1 MMGGHLSIFAAVEFQ
16 FPLGWLL
23 AVPLLGA
30 AAFSAWRQRRTGLS
44 GIKVGCLAILRGV
57 ALAVALFL
65 VMRPVWVAKQPPGAA
80 LRPVTVLVD
89 RSESMSLE
97 EGENTRYSEALQFLR
112 DRLMPALS
120 SANMPVMA
128 MAFDEAAEVVDG
140 PGLSKAVPKGRRT
153 NLAGAIAQ
161 SFQSAP
167 QTPLA
172 VISLTDGIANESADN
187 VRALGELADAQVPFI
202 GIGFG
207 SDQGVRTLS
216 LREIGAPPTVAPQAA
231 FNISAHLEMM
241 NADPMPDFDLLLFRD
256 GKLHG
261 RKTIRAGQGSRSWL
275 ESFSLTET
283 DPGVR
288 NYSVQLVPPDVAG
301 LKAVNL
307 QANASVRI
315 SNERELRVLYIQGAL
330 TWDYKFVVLALHEDN
345 AIKLTGL
352 TRTSKQSVFRQNVE
366 TAGEFLNGFPTSLDE
381 LADFRVVV
389 LSNLRPIDLNPAQQE
404 VLARFCGEMGG
415 GLLMIGGP
423 GTFDSSWV
431 DSRLEKLLPV
441 MFSQN
446 PGVRGLDRPFRMQLS
461 EEALQHPVFQITD
474 RGSSREAWA
483 QLPPF
488 TQYGRVDAAKPGA
501 EIWAVHQTDQGPRG
515 PRILMAA
522 QRYGAGLS
530 AVLTIQN
537 FWRWRLAKDADP
549 QQFDRFW
556 RQLFRFLSEAGRQDV
571 SIQFA
576 DQDLRPG
583 MDVEVVLEKQPNP
596 RNLLDKNQNFVV
608 RVEDSRKQ
616 VLREQKIELQPQ
628 KPVDFRFRAEQA
640 DVYHITVLDSLKAPI
655 ASRALEIRD
664 TNVEFQNTA
673 RDMETLKQWAS
684 VSDGLAFK
692 HEECPDAAA
701 LIQQIKSR
709 IEKARLTAQIR
720 RPVGV
725 NGWMLSLILA
735 CLGSEWLLRKRWNL
749 I

>member
-1 MMGGHLSIFAAVEFQ
+1 MLAAIEFQ
-16 FPLGWLL
+16 FLTGWVFALPLGG
-23 AVPLLGA
+23 AVLYA
-30 AAFSAWRQRRTGLS
+30 AWRQRRAGLS
-44 GIKVGCLAILRGV
+44 GVKAGSLAALRGV
-57 ALAVALFL
+57 ALGVAVFL
-65 VMRPVWVAKQPPGAA
+65 VMRPVWVAKQPPGTA
-80 LRPVTVLVD
+80 LRPVAVLVD
-89 RSESMSLE
+89 KSESMSLE
-97 EGENTRYSEALQFLR
+97 EGESTRYSQALQFLR
-112 DRLMPALS
+112 DQLLPALRT
-120 SANMPVMA
+120 ADMPVMA
-128 MAFDEAAEVVDG
+128 MLFDESAEVADG
-140 PGLSKAVPKGRRT
+140 PKINQAVPKGRRT

-161 SFQSAP
+161 AFQSAP
-167 QTPLA
+167 RTPLA

-187 VRALGELADAQVPFI
+187 VRALGGLTDAQVPFI

-216 LREIGAPPTVAPQAA
+216 LREIVAPPTVAPQAA
-231 FNISAHLEMM
+231 FSISAHLEMM

-256 GKLHG
+256 GKLHS
-261 RKTIRAGQGSRSWL
+261 RKNIHPGQGSRAWL
-275 ESFSLTET
+275 ESFPVTEQ
-283 DPGVR
+283 DPGVHH
-288 NYSVQLVPPDVAG
+288 YSVQLLPPDVAG

-315 SNERELRVLYIQGAL
+315 SNERELRVLYVQGAL
-330 TWDYKFVVLALHEDN
+330 TWDYKFVVLALQNDTT
-345 AIKLTGL
+345 IKLTGL

-366 TAGEFLNGFPTSLDE
+366 TAGEFLNGFPTSLEE

-389 LSNLRPIDLNPAQQE
+389 LSNLRPLDLNPAQQE

-415 GLLMIGGP
+415 GILMIGGP
-423 GTFDSSWV
+423 ATFDTSWV

-441 MFSQN
+441 EFSHN
-446 PGVRGLDRPFRMQLS
+446 AGVRGLDRAFRMQVS

-537 FWRWRLAKDADP
+537 FWRWRLAKDSDP
-549 QQFDRFW
+549 QQYDRFW

-571 SIQFA
+571 SIHFA

-583 MDVEVVLEKQPNP
+583 TDVQVVLEKQPNP

-616 VLREQKIELQPQ
+616 VLREQKVELQPQ
-628 KPVDFRFRAEQA
+628 KPVDFRFRAERA
-640 DVYHITVLDSLKAPI
+640 DLYTITVLDSLKAPI
-655 ASRALEIRD
+655 ASRAMEIRD

-692 HEECPDAAA
+692 REECPDASA
-701 LIQQIKSR
+701 LIQQIKGR

-735 CLGSEWLLRKRWNL
+735 CLGAEWLLRKRWDL

>member
-1 MMGGHLSIFAAVEFQ
+1 MLSAIEFQ
-16 FPLGWLL
+16 FSQGWLL
-23 AVPLLGA
+23 VLPLCGVV
-30 AAFSAWRQRRTGLS
+30 AFAAWRQRRAGLPGLRVAS
-44 GIKVGCLAILRGV
+44 LASLRAL
-57 ALAVALFL
+57 ALAVAVFL

-80 LRPVTVLVD
+80 LRPVAVLLD

-97 EGENTRYSEALQFLR
+97 EGESTRYAQATEFLR
-112 DRLMPALS
+112 EQLLPALK
-120 SANMPVMA
+120 SANMPVA
-128 MAFDEAAEVVDG
+128 ALLFDEAAEIADG
-140 PGLSKAVPKGRRT
+140 PKLNNAVPKGRRT

-161 SFQSAP
+161 AFQSAP
-167 QTPLA
+167 HTPLA

-187 VRALGELADAQVPFI
+187 VRALGALADAQVPFI

-216 LREIGAPPTVAPQAA
+216 LREIVAPPTVAPQAA
-231 FNISAHLEMM
+231 FSISAQLEMM

-256 GKLHG
+256 GKLHS
-261 RKTIRAGQGSRSWL
+261 RKSIHSGQGSRSWL
-275 ESFSLTET
+275 ESFSVTE
-283 DPGVR
+283 PEAGVHS
-288 NYSVQLVPPDVAG
+288 YAVQLVPPDVPG

-307 QANASVRI
+307 LANASVRI
-315 SNERELRVLYIQGAL
+315 SNERELRVLYVQGAL
-330 TWDYKFVVLALHEDN
+330 TWDYKFVVLALQNDN
-345 AIKLTGL
+345 TIKLTGL

-366 TAGEFLNGFPTSLDE
+366 NAGEFLNGFPTSLDE

-389 LSNLRPIDLNPAQQE
+389 LSNLRPIDLDPAQQE
-404 VLARFCGEMGG
+404 ILARFCGEMGG

-423 GTFDSSWV
+423 ATFDASWV

-441 MFSQN
+441 VFSAN
-446 PGVRGLDRPFRMQLS
+446 PGVRGLDRAFRMQVS

-515 PRILMAA
+515 PRVLMAA

-571 SIQFA
+571 SINFA
-576 DQDLRPG
+576 DQDLHPA
-583 MDVEVVLEKQPNP
+583 MDVQVVLEKQPNP
-596 RNLLDKNQNFVV
+596 RNLLDKNQTFMV

-616 VLREQKIELQPQ
+616 VLREQKVELQPQ
-628 KPVDFRFRAEQA
+628 KPVDFRFRAERA
-640 DVYHITVLDSLKAPI
+640 DVYSITVLDALKAPI
-655 ASRALEIRD
+655 ASRAVEIRD

-692 HEECPDAAA
+692 REECPDATA
-701 LIQQIKSR
+701 LVRKITSS
-709 IEKARLTAQIR
+709 IEKARLNAQIR

-725 NGWMLSLILA
+725 NGWMLSLILS
-735 CLGSEWLLRKRWNL
+735 CLGAEWLLRKRWNL